1 MQAAAFAK
9 LSQPLEI
16 PAGFDELENK
26 NCRRSERH
34 CAGKAPGVAHWDA
47 AIVPVAIGSPAPAA
61 PAAAASALPLTICCS
76 ASGIMRTHLHSS
88 RVRTS

>member
-16 PAGFDELENK
+16 SAGFDELENK

-34 CAGKAPGVAHWDA
+34 SAGKVPGVAYWDVT
-47 AIVPVAIGSPAPAA
+47 IVPIAIGSPAARP
-61 PAAAASALPLTICCS
+61 P
-76 ASGIMRTHLHSS
+76 
-88 RVRTS
+88 RVRYR